1 MINNGKLV
9 ILGVPEFGSL
19 NFQSA
24 TSIEGNAQE
33 MMLAEDKLVVLSSVY
48 SWSLS
53 EDDSLW
59 NLVWDDSALR
69 MRVTSLTKFSVF
81 DISERN
87 EPTLINEL
95 YLEGWYLTA
104 REQNGMVRTI
114 THGYLDLPGLKS
126 WVEISPDYQDSY
138 YNLNWDNPARQEI
151 WNLSIN
157 STIAVSYTHLTL
169 PTSDLV

>member
-59 NLVWDDSALR
+59 NLVWDESALR

-138 YNLNWDNPARQEI
+138 YNLD
-151 WNLSIN
+151 S
-157 STIAVSYTHLTL
+157 VSYTHLTL
-169 PTSDLV
+169 PTNREV